1 MNGIIMPGSR
11 AWWDTVSPRE
21 EEMPEFLKLI
31 AQGWR
36 TPKRYWEDLWRLRR
50 GELNHVLGMRR
61 FKFGNPK
68 YQKGVLHP
76 AGFWHAPPGGGGTN
90 PTLTDITNTFSQV
103 APTPANQFY
112 AYDSDG
118 SLDWD
123 EFGGAFGTNPIYTGL
138 STETDDTNNHA
149 SEWWPDQPDV
159 NEGLNWDIRYLN
171 EVLVGGIAYYFRDN
185 LGANRTTA
193 TWYLLDTVSND
204 HADGGA
210 NGAIGHRRGN
220 GTAKSPSTGTATL
233 DLDVEIRATGTG
245 SAVASHTYDLATAGT

>member
-1 MNGIIMPGSR
+1 MSSIILPGGR
-11 AWWDTVSPRE
+11 GWFGTVSPRE
-21 EEMPEFLKLI
+21 EEMPAFLKVI

-36 TPKRYWEDLWRLRR
+36 TPKRKWEDLWRLRR

-68 YQKGVLHP
+68 YQRGVLHP
-76 AGFWHAPPGGGGTN
+76 AGFWFDPPTGATT
-90 PTLTDITNTFSQV
+90 PTLTDITNYYAQV

-118 SLDWD
+118 SMEWD
-123 EFGGAFGTNPIYTGL
+123 EFASVITTNLVYVELTTG
-138 STETDDTNNHA
+138 TDDTNDHTN
-149 SEWWPDQPDV
+149 EWWPDQPDV

-171 EVLVGGIAYYFRDN
+171 EVASGGIAYYFRTA
-185 LGANRTTA
+185 GVNRTTA

-204 HADGGA
+204 HGDLSA

-220 GTAKSPSTGTATL
+220 GTAKSPNVGSNTL
-233 DLDVEIRATGTG
+233 DVDVEIRATGTG
-245 SAVASHTYDLATAGT
+245 SAVASHSFALTTAGT